1 MTEQQIRFNDGA
13 GYERMMGVWSRLAGD
28 IFLDWAAPSKGL
40 RWIDVGCGNGAST
53 ELLVERCAPSFVLGI
68 DLSEAQLDFARKR
81 HTAGI
86 AEFRVGDAMAL
97 GEANAS
103 FDAAVMALVIFFVP
117 DPTKGLA
124 EMVRVTRPGG
134 LVAAYAWD
142 MLNGG
147 FPLAPIQAE
156 MRALDIAPLLPPSA
170 AISRM
175 DAFSALWRDGGL
187 ENVETREITVQR
199 TFDDFEDYWTTAQ
212 MGASVMQTIAELA
225 PDIRGLLKSKVSA
238 RLPAAADGRV
248 TCGARANAVKGYAP
262 G

>member
-1 MTEQQIRFNDGA
+1 
-13 GYERMMGVWSRLAGD
+13 
-28 IFLDWAAPSKGL
+28 
-40 RWIDVGCGNGAST
+40 
-53 ELLVERCAPSFVLGI
+53 
-68 DLSEAQLDFARKR
+68 
-81 HTAGI
+81 
-86 AEFRVGDAMAL
+86 MAL
-97 GEANAS
+97 AEANAS

-117 DPTKGLA
+117 EPAKGLA

-156 MRALDIAPLLPPSA
+156 MRAMDITPLLPPSA

-175 DAFSALWRDGGL
+175 EALSALWRDGGL
-187 ENVETREITVQR
+187 ENVETREITVER

-212 MGASVMQTIAELA
+212 MGASVMQTIADLA
-225 PDIRGLLKSKVSA
+225 PDVRALLKTRASA